1 MKTETEIIEN
11 LTDAGIDAREA
22 SAVLAFVRSGMA
34 IKSL

>member
-1 MKTETEIIEN
+1 MKTETEIMEN

-22 SAVLAFVRSGMA
+22 SAVLAFRSGMA